1 MTEEEGEPF
10 GLRLRKGTIFY
21 EKKQLEEIMKQI
33 HEIADMALKS
43 QASLEPSLVKA
54 ARQRYDALLEIRGL
68 SNV

>member
-1 MTEEEGEPF
+1 MNEGEPF
-10 GLRLRKGTIFY
+10 KLRLRKDTVWY
-21 EKKQLEEIMKQI
+21 RVKELEAILKEIN
-33 HEIADMALKS
+33 EIADMALKN